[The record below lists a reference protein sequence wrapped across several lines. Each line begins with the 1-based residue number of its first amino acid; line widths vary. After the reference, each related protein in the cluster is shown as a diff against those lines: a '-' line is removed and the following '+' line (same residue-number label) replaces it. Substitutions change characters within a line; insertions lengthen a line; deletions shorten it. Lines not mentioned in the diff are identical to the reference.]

1 MLVPPC
7 ADTKV
12 ALLGAV
18 HVYDVAPETAAI
30 VYVTVVLGQTDA
42 LPLMVPGVDGLAITF
57 TVIGTQAV
65 NPHVPPTERT

>member
-12 ALLGAV
+12 ALVGAV
-18 HVYDVAPETAAI
+18 QVYDVAPETAAM
-30 VYVTVVLGQTDA
+30 VYVTEVLGQTDA
-42 LPLMVPGVDGLAITF
+42 LPLMVPGVAGLGITF
-57 TVIGTQAV
+57 TVTGTHAV

>member
-12 ALLGAV
+12 ALVGAV
-18 HVYDVAPETAAI
+18 HVNEVAPATAAI
-30 VYVTVVLGQTDA
+30 VYVTEVLGQTDA
-42 LPLMVPGVDGLAITF
+42 LPLMAPGVAGLAITF
-57 TVIGTQAV
+57 TVTGTQAV